1 MKLKDMLGTA
11 FMNLWR
17 RKLRAI
23 LTVLG
28 MVIGTSSI
36 VVMVSLGIGIRSS
49 IVESYAS
56 MGSLTNITVSS
67 WRWVEARTAWAAP
80 ARKKSWIKK
89 AWKPLRPFP
98 AWWRSCPGS
107 RPGAR

>member
-49 IVESYAS
+49 IVESYGQPYQYHRQLLAV
-56 MGSLTNITVSS
+56 GGKPG
-67 WRWVEARTAWAAP
+67 RHGRYQHG
-80 ARKKSWIKK
+80 KK
-89 AWKPLRPFP
+89 A
-98 AWWRSCPGS
+98 G
-107 RPGAR
+107 

>member
-36 VVMVSLGIGIRSS
+36 VVMVSLGIGDDS
-49 IVESYAS
+49 IMLDVQC
-56 MGSLTNITVSS
+56 
-67 WRWVEARTAWAAP
+67 
-80 ARKKSWIKK
+80 
-89 AWKPLRPFP
+89 LR
-98 AWWRSCPGS
+98 
-107 RPGAR
+107 

>member
-28 MVIGTSSI
+28 MVI
-36 VVMVSLGIGIRSS
+36 
-49 IVESYAS
+49 E
-56 MGSLTNITVSS
+56 
-67 WRWVEARTAWAAP
+67 RTAY
-80 ARKKSWIKK
+80 
-89 AWKPLRPFP
+89 KPLRQASSLAVLITAIGMSYLCLLYTSPSP
-98 AWWRSCPGS
+98 RD
-107 RPGAR
+107 